1 MKRAFAVLLVLVI
14 VGSIISPV
22 MAAEMTSAGDLDS
35 LISKYNGTGKE
46 YIKKVGPGKYVVK
59 IDENSKIRNKIL
71 KDISEYLKNKATKD
85 LENLKKKGIQ
95 VPSPGERN
103 SKTSGSIVSP
113 NSIRGTCILDTSRD
127 IVTCAG
133 WDDQWEYWNG
143 GYVEGQ
149 TYFVAKCDPI
159 YTSCDLKGW
168 SSGTWYGS
176 GNADEI
182 KLITE
187 VTISGFFVTIS
198 WPPSFT
204 QYSNTGTFE
213 DTFND
218 VSSAMHSY
226 ANLHAEDWL
235 GITGMRQRDD
245 ANVRIGNNAIHV
257 ISEVYF

>member
-1 MKRAFAVLLVLVI
+1 MKRALAMLVLVI
-14 VGSIISPV
+14 VGSIVSPV
-22 MAAEMTSAGDLDS
+22 VAAEMTSAGNLDS

-46 YIKKVGPGKYVVK
+46 YIKKVSSGKYVVR
-59 IDENSKIRNKIL
+59 IDENSKIRNEII
-71 KDISEYLKNKATKD
+71 KDISGYLKNKATKD
-85 LENLKKKGIQ
+85 LENLKKKGVQ
-95 VPSPGERN
+95 VLSPGERN

-133 WDDQWEYWNG
+133 WDDQWETWNG

-149 TYFVAKCDPI
+149 TYFVAECDPG
-159 YTSCDLKGW
+159 YHSCDLEGW

-176 GNADEI
+176 GNADAI
-182 KLITE
+182 RLITQ
-187 VTISGFFVTIS
+187 VTISGFFLTIS

-204 QYSNTGTFE
+204 YYSNTGTFE